1 MTFRELGAR
10 TLDLFAAVI
19 GMIAL
24 PTLCLT
30 LRSAGPAARVVYYA
44 YLPLEELTIVSCGAV
59 LGASLSVY
67 AMRRLRRAP
76 PTAARH
82 GTPRWRLVGLG
93 LLLGWIGQAQLSA
106 FPAAASVTE
115 RDAWARAHVPQ
126 YAALKRVIAGLPEV
140 HRDVGDIVAMAP
152 TAADEHRFAREM
164 SGDDMVFS
172 LDVIGQQGRGIFYA
186 DCTLDQWR
194 VYEWR
199 SGRWVAKGHEQ
210 RIEQVSERVPS
221 AHAARPQP
229 AAALHASL

>member
-1 MTFRELGAR
+1 VTLRELGR
-10 TLDLFAAVI
+10 KTLDLIAAII

-30 LRSAGPAARVVYYA
+30 MRSTGPAAHVVYYA
-44 YLPLEELTIVSCGAV
+44 YLPLEELTIVLSGAV
-59 LGASLSVY
+59 LGASLAVH
-67 AMRRLRRAP
+67 AMRRLRGSP
-76 PTAARH
+76 LTAAR
-82 GTPRWRLVGLG
+82 GLPRWRLAGLG

-106 FPAAASVTE
+106 FPAAASVME

-126 YAALKRVIAGLPEV
+126 YGALKRVIASLPEV
-140 HRDVGDIVAMAP
+140 HRDVGDIVLMAP
-152 TAADEHRFAREM
+152 TASDEHRFAREM
-164 SGDDMVFS
+164 SGDDMMFS
-172 LDVIGQQGRGIFYA
+172 LEVIGQRGRGVFYA

-221 AHAARPQP
+221 ARAARPQP
-229 AAALHASL
+229 SAALHAAL